1 MLWFLSTNCFRSE
14 TIPFQVSSWQLLS
27 APLCHLFLQHWKFI
41 LSDLTWWKMT
51 RRGLTDRTIAQ
62 MLEEVSATNIYL
74 FKIKS
79 WKLKLKVK
87 KLFYC
92 IQILCHPYFFWL
104 VPRPALNFC
113 RLRIRNNYSGSR
125 KKIRVRPD
133 PDHHPCSK
141 LPMLLQIFCYS
152 DKKKGSDPELKHYF
166 RTLEPECFSSGS
178 SSLLI
183 WIRMT
188 GTGTL
193 CAFSRNKIF
202 IIVIL

>member
-1 MLWFLSTNCFRSE
+1 M
-14 TIPFQVSSWQLLS
+14 
-27 APLCHLFLQHWKFI
+27 
-41 LSDLTWWKMT
+41 
-51 RRGLTDRTIAQ
+51 
-62 MLEEVSATNIYL
+62 
-74 FKIKS
+74 
-79 WKLKLKVK
+79 
-87 KLFYC
+87 
-92 IQILCHPYFFWL
+92 
-104 VPRPALNFC
+104 
-113 RLRIRNNYSGSR
+113 RIRNNYSGSG

-152 DKKKGSDPELKHYF
+152 DKKGSDPELKHYF

-188 GTGTL
+188 GTSTL

-202 IIVIL
+202 IIVILQDDLEEDSEDFDDLGLSFEIDDLPETQVYYIVCSVLGKKRFVYSFFLKQTLKTHRSSVLFNKS

>member
-51 RRGLTDRTIAQ
+51 RRGLTDQTIAQ

-87 KLFYC
+87 KLFDC

-113 RLRIRNNYSGSR
+113 RMRIRNNYSGSG

-152 DKKKGSDPELKHYF
+152 DKKGSDLELKHYF